1 MTAQPEAHEPVS
13 AAVEGRYGVIV
24 RSIGDAGA
32 GVVAALR
39 QISPL
44 PESVLAAR
52 LFQAPSLLF
61 QRLSREI
68 ATAAIDALEGA
79 GLECALYEKGES
91 FTPGRG
97 DHEVA
102 LVVRDVSRTGAVLGA
117 MMELLGVDANE
128 ARRILG
134 TTPTVLLGQISSATV
149 EALRRRFEPLG
160 VALDVSR
167 PSAARYDVFV
177 GERSAAERAALR
189 DILARLG
196 IPELRGDDGGPQ
208 PMLAVDLS
216 FDDAERLW
224 EAVRRGQQTATI
236 LNRDFL
242 RFDLRLDAAV
252 PSPELTEFL
261 VDTAGMPAQ
270 IVPKLLKRLP
280 MVTHPCVRWDDL
292 CAYIGRIA
300 ELGGEASG
308 HLLAFQ
314 AFSLKLR
321 EVGDR
326 AATLRLLRALAGL
339 SAESAEAS
347 LAAGVVDAPLSGVIA
362 RWLAHELKKVGT
374 TAGLVLR

>member
-1 MTAQPEAHEPVS
+1 MTTQAEARGS
-13 AAVEGRYGVIV
+13 TAAAAEGRHGVIV

-32 GVVAALR
+32 GIVGALR

-61 QRLSREI
+61 QGLPQE
-68 ATAAIDALEGA
+68 TAAAAIEALEGA
-79 GLECALYEKGES
+79 GLECALYESGEP
-91 FTPGRG
+91 FEPGSG

-102 LVVRDVSRTGAVLGA
+102 LVIRDVGRMGAVLGA
-117 MMELLGVDANE
+117 MMELLGVDAGG
-128 ARRILG
+128 ARRILS
-134 TTPTVLLGQISSATV
+134 TTPTVLLGQISIATV
-149 EALRRRFEPLG
+149 AALRRRFEPLG
-160 VALDVSR
+160 VEIDVSR

-177 GERSAAERAALR
+177 GERSEAEREGLR
-189 DILARLG
+189 RLLERLG

-224 EAVRRGQQTATI
+224 GAISRGQETATI

-252 PSPELTEFL
+252 PSPELRAFL
-261 VDTAGMPAQ
+261 VETAGMPAR

-280 MVTHPCVRWDDL
+280 VVTHPCVRWGEL
-292 CAYIGRIA
+292 CRYIARIA

-314 AFSLKLR
+314 TFSLRLG

-326 AATLRLLRALAGL
+326 PASARLLRALGGL
-339 SAESAEAS
+339 SGEEADAA
-347 LAAGVVDAPLSGVIA
+347 LASRLIDRPLSGLIA

-374 TAGLVLR
+374 TADLELR